1 MIKINEQIEFNN
13 NEIKSLKETIKKYY
27 NKDIEDIMPYQIYNN
42 ENNFEEIRKKQRK
55 DIDKLNINIDIEE
68 QKTSAEISKKIE
80 KLKELETDEA
90 FSTFYREGFICIN
103 NIDVSVDNFFI
114 KKVVRD
120 DSTFYNF
127 ICTDERI
134 DKKIFN
140 TFDDRE
146 YEVKRI
152 YKLKDSTTFYE
163 MYLDEK
169 LFNGNKIIIDNNKSL
184 KLFNDYINKWTPK
197 KHRMVAET
205 MLD

>member
-42 ENNFEEIRKKQRK
+42 ENNFEEIIKKQRK
-55 DIDKLNINIDIEE
+55 DIAKLNIIIDVEE

>member
-27 NKDIEDIMPYQIYNN
+27 NKDIDDIMPYQIYNN
-42 ENNFEEIRKKQRK
+42 ENNFEEIIKKQRK
-55 DIDKLNINIDIEE
+55 DIAKLNIIIDVEE

>member
-13 NEIKSLKETIKKYY
+13 NEIESLKETIKKYY

-42 ENNFEEIRKKQRK
+42 ENNFEEIIKKQRK
-55 DIDKLNINIDIEE
+55 DIAKLNIIIDVEE

-114 KKVVRD
+114 KKVVKD
-120 DSTFYNF
+120 ESTFYNF

>member
-27 NKDIEDIMPYQIYNN
+27 NKDIEDTMPYQIYNN
-42 ENNFEEIRKKQRK
+42 ENNFEEIIKKQRK
-55 DIDKLNINIDIEE
+55 DIAKLNIIIDVEE

>member
-27 NKDIEDIMPYQIYNN
+27 NKDIDDIMPYQIYNN
-42 ENNFEEIRKKQRK
+42 ENNFEEIIKKQRK
-55 DIDKLNINIDIEE
+55 DIAKLNIIIDVEE

-114 KKVVRD
+114 KKVVKD
-120 DSTFYNF
+120 ESTFYNF

>member
-13 NEIKSLKETIKKYY
+13 NEIERLKETIKKYY

-42 ENNFEEIRKKQRK
+42 ENNFEEIIKKQRK
-55 DIDKLNINIDIEE
+55 DIAKLNIIIDVEE

>member
-13 NEIKSLKETIKKYY
+13 NEIESLKETIKKYY

-42 ENNFEEIRKKQRK
+42 ENNFEEIIKKQRK
-55 DIDKLNINIDIEE
+55 DIAKLNIIIDVEE